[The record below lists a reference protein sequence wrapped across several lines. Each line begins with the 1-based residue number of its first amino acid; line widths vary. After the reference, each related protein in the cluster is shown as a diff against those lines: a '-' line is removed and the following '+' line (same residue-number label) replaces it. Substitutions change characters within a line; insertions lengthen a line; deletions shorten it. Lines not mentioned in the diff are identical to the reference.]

1 MFSRGRLRELIADAK
16 DEFERIS
23 VDLPGNSA
31 RFHKQHGSLH
41 NRVAASALMDRKRF
55 ARDTENTYRFASV
68 TWCNARMS

>member
-55 ARDTENTYRFASV
+55 APGMENTYWSV
-68 TWCNARMS
+68 RATCCDRKTG